1 MKSTKLSNKKKM
13 SISISSYIYDL
24 LEDETRAKT
33 ANKSQIVESALRSMF
48 KSKLEDDAKKLSK
61 IKFDDLPSEDDWLA
75 IQNETL

>member
-1 MKSTKLSNKKKM
+1 M